1 MVGCGMGSRSY
12 VSDLLKDAFESRI
25 LLLCRNSMFYHC
37 CCGGYDDNK
46 NKTPLINYDAHD
58 GVIGALQS
66 SCSEK
71 SYKIQSNTSAMVRFL
86 I

>member
-1 MVGCGMGSRSY
+1 MHLNLEYCFCAKIACFTIV
-12 VSDLLKDAFESRI
+12 A
-25 LLLCRNSMFYHC
+25 
-37 CCGGYDDNK
+37 CGGYDDNK

-66 SCSEK
+66 
-71 SYKIQSNTSAMVRFL
+71 YKIQSNTSAMVRFL

>member
-1 MVGCGMGSRSY
+1 MHLNLEYCFCAKIACFTIV
-12 VSDLLKDAFESRI
+12 A
-25 LLLCRNSMFYHC
+25 
-37 CCGGYDDNK
+37 CGGYDDNK